1 MGLSTTGK
9 VEVAAAL
16 TGVGATITGAVLL
29 QPLILAGALVAA
41 VVAMVLQFREAS
53 LHRREA
59 LQRNANL
66 AVQDRQISPV

>member
-9 VEVAAAL
+9 VEAVAAM
-16 TGVGATITGAVLL
+16 TSVGATIAGAVLL

-41 VVAMVLQFREAS
+41 VVATTLQFREAS

-59 LQRNANL
+59 LERKANL
-66 AVQDRQISPV
+66 AMRDGQASAV